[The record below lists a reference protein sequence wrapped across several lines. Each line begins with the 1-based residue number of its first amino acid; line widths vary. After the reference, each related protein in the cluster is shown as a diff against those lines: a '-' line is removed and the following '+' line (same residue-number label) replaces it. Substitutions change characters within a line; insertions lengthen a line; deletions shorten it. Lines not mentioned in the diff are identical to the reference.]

1 MQMLTQLLNFYIQ
14 SSLHVGFAV
23 YCLVRITYSTA
34 DLPNNSSYANGVF
47 FGTVLGYNFLKY
59 FKLFKCQAISYK
71 KSRAI
76 LFVSLIAFVGFLH
89 FFLKLNG
96 FYQTHLFFSGLAT
109 LAYLYL
115 RKYGWLKLFLV
126 SFVITYITAF
136 IPNQTGHWYT
146 FALDSNCV
154 QRFLVVIS
162 LLIPF
167 EIFDSVTDS
176 KSMNTL
182 PQRLGIQKTKLIGF
196 LLLFPVLI
204 LEFFK
209 PNFDYVLIFVLI
221 ITAFFI
227 GFSRINR
234 SSYYTSFWGESIPIV
249 WFFLLMLY
257 P

>member
-1 MQMLTQLLNFYIQ
+1 MQLFNFYIQ

-23 YCLVRITYSTA
+23 YCLVRVTYITA
-34 DLPNNSSYANGVF
+34 DLPNNPEYANGVF

-59 FKLFKCQAISYK
+59 FQLFKLQAINYK
-71 KSRAI
+71 KKAAI
-76 LFVSLIAFVGFLH
+76 LFVSLLAFTGFLN
-89 FFLKLNG
+89 FFLKLNS
-96 FYQTHLFFSGLAT
+96 FYQFHLFFSGMAT

-126 SFVITYITAF
+126 SLVITYITVYIPYQSNHWFTYAF
-136 IPNQTGHWYT
+136 N
-146 FALDSNCV
+146 SNSI

-176 KSMNTL
+176 KSMSTL

-196 LLLFPVLI
+196 FLLFPVLI

-227 GFSRINR
+227 GFSSINR
-234 SSYYTSFWGESIPIV
+234 SPYYTSFWGESIPIV
-249 WFFLLMLY
+249 WFFLLMLC